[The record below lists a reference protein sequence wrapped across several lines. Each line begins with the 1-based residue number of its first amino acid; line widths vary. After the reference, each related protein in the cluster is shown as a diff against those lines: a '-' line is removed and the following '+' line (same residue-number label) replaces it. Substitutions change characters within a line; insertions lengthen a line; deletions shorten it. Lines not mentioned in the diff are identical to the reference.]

1 MKVKEFFENLLP
13 QKMPDY
19 ELRQAQVKMAEL
31 VRENFLSGGKA
42 LIEAGTGTGKS
53 LAYLVPSLL
62 TDDGSHVSVSTGTKN
77 LQEQLYKKDLPFLQT
92 IWGKD
97 FSYMLVQ
104 GRSNYLCLTRLVST
118 LFNEEERLYLKKWA
132 NETPSGNLNEL
143 TGKIDWGTLKIV
155 AADPDFCLGSK
166 CTRRNICFL
175 TQLRLKAENCKIL
188 VVNHHLLL
196 TDLIIKK
203 SLGFEQSAIL
213 PPLSHIVLDEAHHLE
228 EVASEC
234 FGEEVFFKEL
244 IEIKNQ
250 VLNSKELQREN
261 LALWQNI
268 INELEA
274 TSPHLNRAKE
284 LVRQQEKKSKER
296 LEFNSEIALVAENI
310 HNSYAEA
317 FNLLQEY
324 GEEITVALGLA
335 RKANRAAGGIRAFL
349 NAGKDSVSWANKE
362 GFHNLPLKVDTALN
376 EVLFEPHNSVVLTS
390 ATLSTSGNFSYLK
403 SRLGIPK
410 AQELV
415 LESPFNFNKVLLAVP
430 NDLKNPNSEEY
441 TSRIAVHLKKI
452 LPQIKGGSF
461 ILCTSFKML
470 NALKEA
476 LKDSANLY
484 IHGEMNPQELINSF
498 KKDGTGVLIGVD
510 SFWEGVDVPG
520 DALKAVFITKMPFPV
535 PSEPLFEA
543 RKKLVEERGGNS
555 FRELSLPIALLKLRQ
570 GFGRLIRRQTDE
582 GLVVIYDSRVLVK
595 SYGKDVFSS
604 LPKCSEWRGPLDEMA
619 TYIKNENNWN
629 KKLFKKNIDPSVNTN
644 YKY

>member
-1 MKVKEFFENLLP
+1 MKVKEFFEILLP

-19 ELRQAQVKMAEL
+19 EFRKAQVEMADL
-31 VRENFLSGGKA
+31 VREVFEFGGKA

-53 LAYLVPSLL
+53 LAYLVPALL
-62 TDDGSHVSVSTGTKN
+62 TNDKSHVAISTGTKN
-77 LQEQLYKKDLPFLQT
+77 LQEQLYKKDLPYLHK

-97 FSYMLVQ
+97 FSYMLIQ
-104 GRSNYLCLTRLVST
+104 GRGNYLCMTRLMTT
-118 LFNEEERLYLKKWA
+118 LINEQERSDLKKWA
-132 NETPSGNLNEL
+132 SVTASGNLNDL
-143 TGKIDWGTLKIV
+143 TGKFDWNTLRSV
-155 AADPDFCLGSK
+155 AADPDYCLGQK
-166 CTRRNICFL
+166 CLRRNACFL
-175 TQLRLKAENCKIL
+175 TKLRLEAENCKIL

-244 IEIKNQ
+244 KEIKSQ
-250 VLNSKELQREN
+250 VINSKELQREN
-261 LALWQNI
+261 LALWQKV
-268 INELEA
+268 INELEEA
-274 TSPHLNRAKE
+274 NPHLNRAME
-284 LVRQQEKKSKER
+284 LVRQQEKKNKEQ
-296 LEFNSEIALVAENI
+296 LELNGEIALAAENI
-310 HNSYAEA
+310 KTGYTKAC
-317 FNLLQEY
+317 NLLQEY
-324 GEEITVALGLA
+324 GEEITSALGLA
-335 RKANRAAGGIRAFL
+335 RKANRAAAGIKAFL
-349 NAGKDSVSWANKE
+349 NAGKESISWANKE
-362 GFHNLPLKVDTALN
+362 GFHNLPLKVDTPLN
-376 EVLFEPHNSVVLTS
+376 EALFEPHNSIVLTS

-403 SRLGIPK
+403 SCLGISD
-410 AQELV
+410 AHELI
-415 LESPFNFNKVLLAVP
+415 LESPFDFNKVLLAIP
-430 NDLKNPNSEEY
+430 NDLQNPNSKEY
-441 TSRIAVHLKKI
+441 TVRIAAHLKQI
-452 LPQIKGGSF
+452 LPQIEGGSF

-470 NALKEA
+470 KALKEA

-484 IHGEMNPQELINSF
+484 IHGEMNPQELISSF
-498 KKDGTGVLIGVD
+498 KNDGKGVLIGVD

-543 RKKLVEERGGNS
+543 RKNLVEERGGNS

-619 TYIKNENNWN
+619 TYIKNDHYWNEKIFENNN
-629 KKLFKKNIDPSVNTN
+629 DVSSIANN
-644 YKY
+644 